1 MSNTLGL
8 TAIKRTAL
16 IVSDLDAAV
25 GFYSDVFDMTVIL
38 SGPVDDPTVFTQLGL
53 IPGQARFSIMK
64 AEANAPDFG
73 MLSVMEVRDPAPE
86 TVPQASCAA
95 RRGEAVVVMHVQDLD
110 TVFDRLLTC
119 QAKVICPPITFT
131 PPNGV
136 PQREVTFRD
145 PDGILACVI
154 EDPKTL

>member
-38 SGPVDDPTVFTQLGL
+38 SGGVDDPTVFTQLGL
-53 IPGQARFSIMK
+53 TPEQARFLIMK

-73 MLSVMEVRDPAPE
+73 MLPFMEVCDPAPE
-86 TVPQASCAA
+86 TVPYADGAV
-95 RRGEAVVVMHVQDLD
+95 RRGEAVLE
-110 TVFDRLLTC
+110 
-119 QAKVICPPITFT
+119 A
-131 PPNGV
+131 N
-136 PQREVTFRD
+136 
-145 PDGILACVI
+145 A
-154 EDPKTL
+154 